1 MPSNFNKLGTY
12 YVIQTVSSIAFLG
25 TEAFLGCSG
34 RWRFSMRYILH
45 ARENGKRANYM
56 FVTLYLTSNY
66 LQNVWL
72 LYLIL

>member
-1 MPSNFNKLGTY
+1 
-12 YVIQTVSSIAFLG
+12 
-25 TEAFLGCSG
+25 
-34 RWRFSMRYILH
+34 MRYILH

-72 LYLIL
+72 LYLILNQDLFLNVFIVLRTRKMHIFSVNLQSILWK